1 MVTYLQFHRVRKLLR
16 TGAVQ
21 IVVAT
26 DAGPVALNLGG
37 LASRNEVLTE
47 ACLTADFL
55 FGGEPRRMEIPWGA
69 VLASHPLIPPNGP
82 GTSPPVALAA

>member
-16 TGAVQ
+16 RGAVQ
-21 IVVAT
+21 IVVVT

-55 FGGEPRRMEIPWGA
+55 FRGEPRRMEIPWGA
-69 VLASHPLIPPNGP
+69 VLSSRPLTPPDGGSTAP
-82 GTSPPVALAA
+82 QAVAA

>member
-26 DAGPVALNLGG
+26 DTGPVALNLGG

-47 ACLTADFL
+47 ASLTSDFL
-55 FGGEPRRMEIPWGA
+55 FRGEPRRMEIPWAA
-69 VLASHPLIPPNGP
+69 VLLSQPLVPPSGP
-82 GTSPPVALAA
+82 GTSPPVALVA